1 MTQATGQTSFVDAE
15 IEFGSAVDTYTDIS
29 GWANELNVSGGD
41 RASGEVYT
49 ADGDEA
55 LLGFGKRAPL
65 EIDIKIVY
73 TEGTGDAYEL
83 IRAAY
88 EAAGG
93 TAAWIRW
100 SPKGGDATEFQYTS
114 TEGRVTKCSY
124 PGGPVEPGD
133 PLTIE
138 FTVKVAAINKAVIA
152 A

>member
-1 MTQATGQTSFVDAE
+1 MAQTTDQNSFVDAE

-29 GWANELNVSGGD
+29 GFANELIVDGGD
-41 RASGEVYT
+41 RASGEIYT

-65 EIDIKIVY
+65 EINVKIVY

-83 IRAAY
+83 VRAAY
-88 EAAGG
+88 EADGG
-93 TAAWIRW
+93 TPAWIRW
-100 SPKGGDATEFQYTS
+100 SPRGGDATEAQFTS
-114 TEGRVTKCSY
+114 TEGRVIKCSY

-133 PLTIE
+133 PQTIE